1 MIKVGEQAPDFTLAA
16 HDGASL
22 CLRDLRGAK
31 VLLWFF
37 VEANTPGCTLEGRGF
52 RDHQSYF
59 DENNIRVV
67 GVSFDS
73 PEDNASFARKHE
85 FGFPLLSDGDHRVAI
100 AYGACAGG
108 RRKVSRPREFPD
120 RRAWYNRAGLRSG
133 RSARSSGARA
143 GRRAWRMT
151 DAATSV
157 ESPRRHLRPRRNVDR
172 RRNVQRRVRAGRGQ
186 DCRRSPRR

>member
-1 MIKVGEQAPDFTLAA
+1 MIKVGEQAPEFTLVA

-22 CLRDLRGAK
+22 SLTSLRGAK

-73 PEDNASFARKHE
+73 IEDNAAFARRHE
-85 FGFPLLSDGDHRVAI
+85 FGFPLLSDIDHAVAL
-100 AYGACAGG
+100 AYGAAGSDANA
-108 RRKVSRPREFPD
+108 RYPD
-120 RRAWYNRAGLRSG
+120 RVSFLIDEHGVIERVYDQVDPRDHP
-133 RSARSSGARA
+133 ARVLADVLG
-143 GRRAWRMT
+143 
-151 DAATSV
+151 V
-157 ESPRRHLRPRRNVDR
+157 
-172 RRNVQRRVRAGRGQ
+172 
-186 DCRRSPRR
+186 